1 MRTIPLGS
9 ARRRPSLWTAA
20 AIGPFLLVLTL
31 PGAAP
36 RAQESPPAPAEAPAA
51 AQEPE
56 PATPSEEDFGR
67 PMGPSDPFNRGTPR
81 GSMYGFITSTRDG
94 DYQRATNYMD
104 LRRLSEE
111 ERAAGADLARQLKT
125 VLDQTLWVDFTNLAD
140 TNDGT
145 PDDGLPA
152 WQDRL
157 GRIDTQSGPVDILLQ
172 RVPRAG
178 DGTRI
183 WKVSATTVAELPRLY
198 EEFGHGLLE
207 QYLPQAFFEVSL
219 LDVDLWQWLAVL
231 GLVFLAWLLSWLLA
245 TGLLKVMG
253 TLTSRT
259 HTSLDDRLIHLIRN
273 PVRIIVAVLIFH
285 MGTLPLGLALS
296 ARERLVG
303 GEKTLLVIAVTWLL
317 LQMIDLAAL
326 VMQERIVGRGDAG
339 TAALVTP
346 GKRTV
351 RAIVVALALL
361 FLLDNLGFNVA
372 ALIAGLGVGGIAVAL
387 AAQKTVE
394 NLFGGVTILADR
406 PVRVGDFCRFGDQ
419 VGTVEEIGLR
429 STRVRTLGRTV
440 VTVPNA
446 EFSSLQLE
454 NFAKRDQILLHT
466 TLGLRYETTPRQLR
480 YVLARL
486 REMLLGH
493 PKISP
498 DPARVRFVGFG
509 AYSLDLE
516 VYAYARTADW
526 NEFLQIREDVFLRM
540 MDIVDESGSG
550 FAFPS
555 STTYISRDEGVDE
568 ARSRQAEHHVD
579 EWQAAGVLPF
589 PEFAKAR
596 RAEIEDGL
604 DWPPDGSASRPP
616 KRGGEPTMGDD
627 PA

>member
-1 MRTIPLGS
+1 MRSIPPGFAPHKGRVLGI
-9 ARRRPSLWTAA
+9 AP
-20 AIGPFLLVLTL
+20 LVLFVLALLL
-31 PGAAP
+31 PGAGAL
-36 RAQESPPAPAEAPAA
+36 AQEEPAPAEEAPAA
-51 AQEPE
+51 APTE
-56 PATPSEEDFGR
+56 PSEEDYGR
-67 PMGPSDPFNRGTPR
+67 PMGPSDPFNRGTPQ
-81 GSMYGFITSTRDG
+81 GSMYGFITAARAG
-94 DYQRATNYMD
+94 DYQAATNYMD
-104 LRRLSEE
+104 LRRLSEA
-111 ERAAGADLARQLKT
+111 ERAAGADLARKLKT
-125 VLDQTLWVDFTNLAD
+125 VLDQTLWVEFGNLSD
-140 TNDGT
+140 SNDGT

-157 GRIDTQSGPVDILLQ
+157 GRIDTAEGPLDILLQ

-183 WKVSATTVAELPRLY
+183 WKFSATTVGEVRRLY
-198 EEFGHGLLE
+198 EEFGHGVLE
-207 QYLPQAFFEVSL
+207 QYLPRAFFEVSL
-219 LDVDLWQWLAVL
+219 LDVELWQWVSVL
-231 GLVFLAWLLSWLLA
+231 GLVFVAWLLSWLLA
-245 TGLLKVMG
+245 TGILKVLG

-259 HTSLDDRLIHLIRN
+259 HTSLDDRLVHLIRN
-273 PVRIIVAVLIFH
+273 PVRVIVAVLIFH
-285 MGTLPLGLALS
+285 LGSAPLGLALS
-296 ARERLVG
+296 ARQWLVG
-303 GEKTLLVIAVTWLL
+303 GEKALLVIAVTWLL
-317 LQMIDLAAL
+317 LQMVDLAAL
-326 VMQERIVGRGDAG
+326 VMQQRIVGRGDAG

-351 RAIVVALALL
+351 RAIIVALALL

-372 ALIAGLGVGGIAVAL
+372 ALIAGLGVGGIAIAL

-466 TLGLRYETTPRQLR
+466 TLGVRYETTPRQLR

-493 PKISP
+493 PMISP

-516 VYAYARTADW
+516 VYAYARTSDW
-526 NEFLQIREDVFLRM
+526 NQFLQIREDVFLRM
-540 MDIVDESGSG
+540 MDIVDESGTG

-555 STTYISRDEGVDE
+555 STTYIGRDDGVDE
-568 ARSRQAEHHVD
+568 ARSREAEKKVD
-579 EWQAAGVLPF
+579 AWQAAGALPF
-589 PEFAKAR
+589 PEFAQAR
-596 RAEIEDGL
+596 RAELEDGL
-604 DWPPDGSASRPP
+604 DWPPEGSPSAAAKKGARP
-616 KRGGEPTMGDD
+616 TVADD
-627 PA
+627 RS